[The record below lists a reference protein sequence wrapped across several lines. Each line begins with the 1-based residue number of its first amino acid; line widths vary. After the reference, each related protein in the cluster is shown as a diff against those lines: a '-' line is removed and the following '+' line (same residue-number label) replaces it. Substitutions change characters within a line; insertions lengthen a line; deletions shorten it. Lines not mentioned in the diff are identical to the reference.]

1 MKIVI
6 ITLSLILSIASF
18 STENIDTKNDQVP
31 TVENIS
37 VSNIANE
44 EFIQNVMGSI
54 EEDSEETNKMNEIGD
69 LVDAEV
75 QKPNPDWVKV
85 EQLYNELSIYTN
97 KLAVNMMKTLKE
109 GGLEKSE
116 PNFEEEMNNE
126 LMSDMVLDEDVPS
139 NSADEKE
146 IMTAIKKGM
155 TDRELERM
163 EYLSS
168 KIASEIERPNPDW
181 KQVEKDYNELS
192 KYTNKVT
199 VIIMKAGKNRDR
211 AKE

>member
-85 EQLYNELSIYTN
+85 EQLYNELSMYTN

-155 TDRELERM
+155 TGRELERM

-168 KIASEIERPNPDW
+168 KIANEIERPNPDW

>member
-85 EQLYNELSIYTN
+85 EQLYNELSMYTN

>member
-18 STENIDTKNDQVP
+18 SKENIDTKNDQVP

>member
-85 EQLYNELSIYTN
+85 EQLYNELSMYTN

-168 KIASEIERPNPDW
+168 KIANEIERPNPDW

>member
-146 IMTAIKKGM
+146 IMSAIKKGM